1 MTPRG
6 PPPITLRPTPAETQ
20 TRLQLCDI
28 GIRLWILLVSE
39 SLTKNMTID
48 SSVWNEKTLQEF
60 IKNSAN
66 QKDFLHPNG
75 QWTID
80 DKKARVEELVETLER
95 GVVEKQSELVIIA
108 MRILSRQIL
117 GSEQIFSRNVLYLIG
132 NLQIMSK
139 VHARLQVESFECVK
153 LVCAIRLKV
162 EIGSIDFRGHKM
174 PYKSSLSIPRLQA
187 LASQRPPWT

>member
-1 MTPRG
+1 
-6 PPPITLRPTPAETQ
+6 
-20 TRLQLCDI
+20 
-28 GIRLWILLVSE
+28 
-39 SLTKNMTID
+39 MTID

-80 DKKARVEELVETLER
+80 EKKARVEELVETLER
-95 GVVEKQSELVIIA
+95 GAVEKQSELVIIA
-108 MRILSRQIL
+108 MRILSREII
-117 GSEQIFSRNVLYLIG
+117 GSEQIFSRNVLHLIG

-139 VHARLQVESFECVK
+139 VNVFHQVESFKCVK
-153 LVCAIRLKV
+153 LVCALRRKF

-174 PYKSSLSIPRLQA
+174 PCESSLSIPRLQA
-187 LASQRPPWT
+187 LASQRPLWT